1 MNFWVQH
8 NLKWCVTEMF
18 SAKLN
23 TLRLRESERA
33 IENMMWSTRLYLCAT
48 VVLNV

>member
-1 MNFWVQH
+1 MV
-8 NLKWCVTEMF
+8 VTNIF

-23 TLRLRESERA
+23 TLRLRESERDNQ
-33 IENMMWSTRLYLCAT
+33 NMMWSTRLYLCAT